1 MSHPDQKTYRV
12 SFEITLNSGHP
23 RKWIPDAVFQ
33 GLEEGEDID
42 NWNFEE
48 VEKDESND

>member
-1 MSHPDQKTYRV
+1 MPEQTTYRV
-12 SFEITLNSGHP
+12 SFEITVNSGHP

-33 GLEEGEDID
+33 GLEEGEDCD

-48 VEKDESND
+48 VETKDAD